1 MPFQNFMFSN
11 NRGFGTRPPP
21 MPGGG
26 SAGGIG
32 AFFNPMRPA
41 GNPGGMTPQ
50 QMQQAALAQAGR
62 FGQSMG
68 GLSPSPTAM
77 SNPSFMSSSSF
88 FPDQTAAQ
96 RQAMNQQVMSQN
108 QMPGMQSLNLQP
120 LGQPQPPSQQL
131 MAHQQALNQMSSGQP
146 QQRSLQDLLAQ
157 NQQAMSQQSFGQP
170 QPASQQDLMAQQQAQ
185 QQALNQASFGQPQP
199 VNQQDLIAQQQAM
212 AQQSFGQGV
221 NQAPSAPMSG
231 VLPSQGANPFGG
243 PSFDSGPGG
252 KGAVMGGAMFGQPSY
267 GAQSNYSAPFGSLF

>member
-50 QMQQAALAQAGR
+50 QMQQAALAQADR

-68 GLSPSPTAM
+68 GLRQSPTAV

-131 MAHQQALNQMSSGQP
+131 MAHQQALNQMSFGQP

-170 QPASQQDLMAQQQAQ
+170 QPASQQDLM
-185 QQALNQASFGQPQP
+185 
-199 VNQQDLIAQQQAM
+199 AQQQAM